1 VRNSNLGIEII
12 GPWPGH
18 RNLDEVQAC
27 ETPVWASTYA
37 HGLYTQYFWMKYK
50 LMETPVWASKF
61 VLESSLLGSM

>member
-1 VRNSNLGIEII
+1 MGNIKP

-27 ETPVWASTYA
+27 ETPVQATTYA

-50 LMETPVWASKF
+50 LYEIN
-61 VLESSLLGSM
+61 SSWGQ